1 MKIITLI
8 YIFSLYVLLSPG
20 VFNKTSLTFENCLL
34 FSLIFS
40 IIFFFTINLVDK
52 KLENYEQQ
60 VSLQMS
66 GLDNLVDLIKTRQ
79 KNQEMNI
86 DIENQIKGAED
97 DGAKCWNALGK
108 TQKDIEVLRLQL
120 DSYDGNWETIQK
132 LNQTIIDYQSKI
144 ATLKTQLGAYENDE
158 SEINQLMV
166 HLSRYQAQLSALE
179 KQVAAFTNTDSDLTN
194 LQSQYDNMIADK
206 DKLLLDYSE
215 CDKLTPNLVGSI
227 TAYNDTISNNNT
239 TITALQDKFNAN
251 TQSIQGIKNTMF
263 ENDKTINEL
272 ENIFNNT
279 KSSCGKKLKFIFVIG
294 SNKNAQGDKLNKL
307 YLTYNNNRV
316 TNVAELSGKNFKKGS
331 QYSVELTTSG
341 NNELINGL
349 YVDVGNNG
357 MTISTIAIEILVNGR
372 WERLTFVDGSGDHYN
387 LPGNWI
393 KNRSEQ
399 FTFGT
404 ISISPSIW
412 FYNPEHAKQEDHQNH
427 AQKYGGNLASFHSAE
442 ELNSVISKFNNKAS
456 CWIGGLRKSRVWDF
470 FTRITRSNIGD
481 SSEWEWYDGSSWD
494 YTNWHSGEPNNYT
507 EGGVQL
513 YHGGTWND
521 AGQGHKIPGLYKL
534 TTPRIS
540 IPGSIKLFV

>member
-158 SEINQLMV
+158 GEINQLMV

-179 KQVAAFTNTDSDLTN
+179 KQVVAFTNTDGDLTN
-194 LQSQYDNMIADK
+194 LKNQYDNMISDK

-239 TITALQDKFNAN
+239 TITDLQDKFNAN

-279 KSSCGKKLKFIFVIG
+279 KSSCGEKLKFIFVL
-294 SNKNAQGDKLNKL
+294 SNHRHAGTGKFNEL

-316 TNVAELSGKNFKKGS
+316 TNVADLSGKGFNKSS
-331 QYSVELTTSG
+331 QYSVELDIDK
-341 NNELINGL
+341 NQQINGL
-349 YVDVGNNG
+349 YVDIGPDGVWL
-357 MTISTIAIEILVNGR
+357 STIAIEILVNGNWNR
-372 WERLTFVDGSGDHYN
+372 ITFSDGKDHYN
-387 LPGNWI
+387 LPGVWI
-393 KNRSEQ
+393 KNRSYQ

-412 FYNPEHAKQEDHQNH
+412 FYNPEKAKQEDHQNH

-442 ELNSVISKFNNKAS
+442 ELNSVISKFDNKAS
-456 CWIGGLRKSRVWDF
+456 CWIGGKRKSNNSGWWVKL
-470 FTRITRSNIGD
+470 TRSTIGN

-494 YTNWHSGEPNNYT
+494 YTNWHTNEPNNYK

-521 AGQGHKIPGLYKL
+521 LGQSGKIAGLYKL